1 MAGAHLTITRKTY
14 DFLEL
19 PKLINKEPF
28 LLSEKKTKTKNI
40 TLALRY
46 VIPYVIPC
54 ANNQLKV
61 MRGDSHK
68 ELRQPENSLQCNLSL
83 LVVKA
88 VFACAPSPKSNDGP
102 AMFCVCAGKLEGLDR
117 EKSRSDCFAHRRE
130 QQECFSSCVQYKCK
144 MHFFFFAS
152 FAGSEMKMVVR
163 NDKVFFLFAWIE

>member
-1 MAGAHLTITRKTY
+1 MISWNCPNWSIRSLFY
-14 DFLEL
+14 FQ
-19 PKLINKEPF
+19 
-28 LLSEKKTKTKNI
+28 KKTKTKNI

-54 ANNQLKV
+54 ANNLLKV

-88 VFACAPSPKSNDGP
+88 VYACAPSPKSDDGP
-102 AMFCVCAGKLEGLDR
+102 AMFCVCTGKLEGLDR

-130 QQECFSSCVQYKCK
+130 QQECFSSVQNAL
-144 MHFFFFAS
+144 FFFFLLHLQA
-152 FAGSEMKMVVR
+152 VR
-163 NDKVFFLFAWIE
+163 WIWLRETIRCVFCFLE